1 MCFPPIEWNHNGNK
15 NYLRIKFGAAPY
27 RKINMNMHTF
37 EGIYEYIS
45 ADKYKYIVAY
55 GKLLAA
61 SKFCEFSLAAAAA
74 NLAQSILRL
83 IQNILIAHA
92 LANE

>member
-1 MCFPPIEWNHNGNK
+1 
-15 NYLRIKFGAAPY
+15 
-27 RKINMNMHTF
+27 MNMHTF

-61 SKFCEFSLAAAAA
+61 SKFCEFSLAAA
-74 NLAQSILRL
+74 NLAQSILWL

>member
-1 MCFPPIEWNHNGNK
+1 
-15 NYLRIKFGAAPY
+15 
-27 RKINMNMHTF
+27 MN
-37 EGIYEYIS
+37 IS

-74 NLAQSILRL
+74 NLAQSILWL

-92 LANE
+92 LAMNK

>member
-1 MCFPPIEWNHNGNK
+1 
-15 NYLRIKFGAAPY
+15 
-27 RKINMNMHTF
+27 MHTF

-61 SKFCEFSLAAAAA
+61 SKFCEFSLAAA
-74 NLAQSILRL
+74 NLAQSIL
-83 IQNILIAHA
+83 
-92 LANE
+92 